1 MRVLRWRAARVTPL
15 ALSGAS
21 AATALA
27 LALAGASC
35 GKDASV
41 QTSTYFDRT
50 IQPILTHSCSRQTT
64 GCHVADPRGNAVGN
78 LDTTSFA
85 TVDRRHDLLV
95 TYGPY
100 SAPGLLTKVGG
111 PQTLTV
117 STLDG
122 PIEITTDIR
131 HAAGSGIDVTSEGY
145 ATLRRWMDGGATEEN
160 VGLTS
165 GTHLVPTGECMTT
178 IPNDPGFASFD
189 GSKTFD
195 EFASKVQPVLKKCS
209 AGSCH
214 GNLVA
219 DLSLTCGTDDAQ
231 LKWNHYIA
239 SQFLS
244 ATPES
249 SELLRRP
256 LDPAQGGVFHEG
268 GIVFNTSSDQEYAA
282 LLAWAK
288 NQGGAVVDAASP
300 DAAGFAYFA
309 NRVQPMMVR
318 KGCMFLGCHSPQ
330 MFHDLRLRGG
340 SGGQFSLVATR
351 RNYVMS
357 KLMLSVESPDPS
369 VSRLIA
375 KNLFPFDREI
385 DPKAIGIRHRGGA
398 LLEDTVGSEHATP
411 ADCDKIKDIDTADLS
426 TLPAYCVFA
435 AWHAKERAAAIAKGP
450 AAGGI
455 DKEPLTAIVYVER
468 PANTDVPQAFDT
480 YRPGAALHVHAA
492 TLGATGIVTMGADK
506 DVTSGCGLTAASA
519 DIRGPAVS
527 WDGTTIAFAARTAA
541 DQPLAIYTMK
551 SDGSGCAKH
560 AKISDHAA
568 SDKGI
573 LLHDFDPT
581 FGPKG
586 ELVFASTRGAL
597 DTSHTDYKGPTRTP
611 GSLLPNS
618 NIYAL
623 EADGTVRQVTFL
635 LGAELSPEFMKDGR
649 LIFTT
654 EKRAP
659 GFYQLAGRRMN
670 LDGGDYH
677 PLYAQ
682 RKSIGF
688 EQMTEIH
695 ELADRGFVGVMSDK
709 GALAGGGTLGVV
721 NRSLGPD
728 QDDRDPA
735 DHFYLHSL
743 TFPDAGATGK
753 AGAAGV
759 YRSPSP
765 LPARSFLASYAAG
778 ADAFA
783 FDGTYELV
791 QIDTRDG
798 TRTPLVKIGGKS
810 IVEAVAVYARVSY
823 GEFESRLDEVN
834 GATTIEKGAPDAEV
848 HVLDM
853 TLLASLLF
861 TNTRIG
867 RNVDPD
873 VTAVGF
879 LESLPPTEGL
889 TSIDAAPPDSV
900 FTDDYGKFWLKRRRL
915 GVVKTNGDGSLG
927 VRLPGG
933 VPIVLELYHDA
944 GKSPVATQREEMEFS
959 PGERA
964 RAAFRADFF
973 DAQCGGC
980 HGSVSGREIDV
991 HLRPDVL
998 TSASRVETFDKSK
1011 ALTDLFNAKGDVVP
1025 NDPSLAK

>member
-1 MRVLRWRAARVTPL
+1 MRVLRSQSRNHAWSLFALSSSSAICL
-15 ALSGAS
+15 ALFG
-21 AATALA
+21 T
-27 LALAGASC
+27 SC
-35 GKDASV
+35 SKDASV
-41 QTSTYFDRT
+41 QSSTYFDRT

-64 GCHVADPRGNAVGN
+64 GCHVADSKGNAVGT
-78 LDTTSFA
+78 LDTTSFELL
-85 TVDRRHDLLV
+85 DRRHDLLV

-117 STLDG
+117 STLAG
-122 PIEITTDIR
+122 SIEITTDIR

-145 ATLRRWMDGGATEEN
+145 ATLRRWMDGGATKDN
-160 VGLTS
+160 VGATS
-165 GTHLVPTGECMTT
+165 GTHLLPTGDCMKT
-178 IPNDPGFASFD
+178 IPNDPAFAGYDPGATYDQFVN
-189 GSKTFD
+189 
-195 EFASKVQPVLKKCS
+195 KVQPVLKKCS

-214 GNLVA
+214 GNIVA
-219 DLSLTCGTDDAQ
+219 DLSLTCGSDPDQ

-244 ATPES
+244 GSPES

-256 LDPAQGGVFHEG
+256 LDPARGGVFHEG
-268 GIVFNTSSDQEYAA
+268 GIVFNDSDEDDYKA

-288 NQGGAVVDAASP
+288 DRGPAAVDTTSP

-351 RNYVMS
+351 RNYLMS
-357 KLMLSVESPDPS
+357 KLMLSVESPDPN

-375 KNLFPFDREI
+375 KNLFPFDRDI
-385 DPKAIGIRHRGGA
+385 DAKGLGIRHRGGA
-398 LLEDTVGSEHATP
+398 LLEDTVGSERATP

-426 TLPAYCVFA
+426 TVPAYCVFV

-450 AAGGI
+450 TAGGI
-455 DKEPLTAIVYVER
+455 DKEPLTGIAYVER
-468 PANTDVPQAFDT
+468 PPNTDVPQAFDT
-480 YRPGAALHVHAA
+480 YRPGAALHVAAA
-492 TLGATGIVTMGADK
+492 TLSTTGTVTMGADK
-506 DVTSGCGLTAASA
+506 DVTSGCGLSSATA

-527 WDGTTIAFAARTAA
+527 RDATTIAFAARSAA

-551 SDGSGCAKH
+551 ADGSGCAKH
-560 AKISDHAA
+560 AKISEHAP

-573 LLHDFDPT
+573 LIHDFDPA
-581 FGPKG
+581 FSPRG

-597 DTSHTDYKGPTRTP
+597 DESRTEYKGPTRTP
-611 GSLLPNS
+611 GSFLPNS
-618 NIYAL
+618 NIYIL
-623 EADGTVRQVTFL
+623 ESDGTIRQGTFL
-635 LGAELSPEFMKDGR
+635 LGAELSPELMKDGR
-649 LIFTT
+649 LIMTT

-695 ELADRGFVGVMSDK
+695 ELADRGFVGIMSDK

-728 QDDRDPA
+728 QFDRDPA

-743 TFPDAGATGK
+743 TFPDPAATGK
-753 AGAAGV
+753 AGPGGV
-759 YRSPSP
+759 YRSPAP
-765 LPARSFLASYAAG
+765 LPTHGFLVSYAAG
-778 ADAFA
+778 ADAFS
-783 FDGTYELV
+783 FDGTFELV
-791 QIDTRDG
+791 QIDTHNG
-798 TRTPLVKIGGKS
+798 TRVPLVKTAGKS
-810 IVEAVAVYARVSY
+810 IVESVAIYARADY
-823 GEFESRLDEVN
+823 GVFESKLDEVN
-834 GATTIEKGAPDAEV
+834 GATIVEKGAPDADV
-848 HVLDM
+848 RVLDM
-853 TLLASLLF
+853 GLLASLLF

-867 RNVDPD
+867 RTVDPD
-873 VTAVGF
+873 LLGVGF

-900 FTDDYGKFWLKRRRL
+900 FTDEYGKFWLKRRRL
-915 GVVKTNGDGSLG
+915 GVVPVNSDGSLAG
-927 VRLPGG
+927 RLPGG
-933 VPIVLELYHDA
+933 VPLVLELYHDTNKA
-944 GKSPVATQREEMEFS
+944 PVATQKEEMEFR
-959 PGERA
+959 PGERS
-964 RAAFRADFF
+964 RVAFRGDFF

-980 HGSVSGREIDV
+980 HGSISGREIDV

-998 TSASRVETFDKSK
+998 TSASRVEAFSATKSVM
-1011 ALTDLFNAKGDVVP
+1011 DLFGAKGPVVP